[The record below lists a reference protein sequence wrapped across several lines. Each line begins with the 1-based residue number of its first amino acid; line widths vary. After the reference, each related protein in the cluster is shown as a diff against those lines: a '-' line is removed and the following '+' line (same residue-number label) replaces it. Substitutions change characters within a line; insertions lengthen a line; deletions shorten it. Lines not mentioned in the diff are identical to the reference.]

1 MPGLD
6 LPADTWMNVLL
17 IAIALAIAAVTSLR
31 LSVRG
36 WKEVLAIGVLT
47 LPLMPLLATRVFGD
61 VSRFLPA
68 GMFSDGF
75 AGKDQIIFAS
85 AFCTLFG
92 AIILAT
98 AIVGAASKLI
108 RALRISRPCG
118 MR

>member
-6 LPADTWMNVLL
+6 LPADTWMNILL
-17 IAIALAIAAVTSLR
+17 IAIALVMACVASLR
-31 LSVRG
+31 LSVRD
-36 WKEVLAIGVLT
+36 WKEALAIGALT
-47 LPLMPLLATRVFGD
+47 LALMPLLATRVFGD

-68 GMFSDGF
+68 GLFSDGL
-75 AGKDQIIFAS
+75 AGKDQIIFTS

-108 RALRISRPCG
+108 RSLCTS
-118 MR
+118 